1 MGKGG
6 GAGISCKAFDFI
18 DLLLIQAVERV
29 DACGCT
35 SGCPECVLF
44 HISRTY
50 VLGITSPVCSEGNIV
65 TSKIGAAIILKS
77 LLNIELNVDSLP
89 DGEER
94 GIGIETVIPVNEK
107 VKEADE
113 VKKY

>member
-1 MGKGG
+1 M
-6 GAGISCKAFDFI
+6 
-18 DLLLIQAVERV
+18 AVQVAAQNVCSFSFTEL
-29 DACGCT
+29 T
-35 SGCPECVLF
+35 F
-44 HISRTY
+44 
-50 VLGITSPVCSEGNIV
+50 LGITSPVCSEGNIV

-77 LLNIELNVDSLP
+77 LLNIELNVDGLP